1 MSQDAVCQH
10 SDNHLTKYPRSHGTA
25 SLGLG
30 EYMNGILPERSGT
43 AGGTSLPGQFSNL
56 ALSNGLALLHQDSVA
71 SSLEDSLT
79 SELRETLLGKCQYS
93 EVKRILES
101 QADPNARLR
110 YKLGPKEFRGSP
122 LTLAVKLDKPNVV
135 RLLISSNADPEST
148 YSMTAGRS
156 GVLWN
161 GPAVCGTVARGNLSM
176 MRLLVEL
183 EANLN
188 GRLVSFNGEPN
199 VTLLYD
205 ASYFGHAHLVRYL
218 LQQKG
223 NPDIPV
229 KFQDCSVNS
238 Q

>member
-1 MSQDAVCQH
+1 MNSILPVLD
-10 SDNHLTKYPRSHGTA
+10 SSISS
-25 SLGLG
+25 SLGRG
-30 EYMNGILPERSGT
+30 NEPV
-43 AGGTSLPGQFSNL
+43 SLSLQL
-56 ALSNGLALLHQDSVA
+56 RHEDSVI
-71 SSLEDSLT
+71 SMEVDSLAT
-79 SELRETLLGKCQYS
+79 ELRDCLLGKCQYS
-93 EVKRILES
+93 EVKRILDS
-101 QADPNARLR
+101 RADPNSRLK
-110 YKLGPKEFRGSP
+110 YKLGPKEFQGSP

-135 RLLISSNADPEST
+135 RLLIASNANPEST

-156 GVLWN
+156 GVRWN

-229 KFQDCSVNS
+229 KFQDYREIGGDQGDPCPITLLAYWLRGFWIRSIS
-238 Q
+238 

>member
-1 MSQDAVCQH
+1 M
-10 SDNHLTKYPRSHGTA
+10 NIER
-25 SLGLG
+25 LGQLKR
-30 EYMNGILPERSGT
+30 MNGIVPDGNSISIPLAEDREDGT
-43 AGGTSLPGQFSNL
+43 ELNSKPVQ
-56 ALSNGLALLHQDSVA
+56 LLHHDSVISEPGSLA
-71 SSLEDSLT
+71 SQ
-79 SELRETLLGKCQYS
+79 LRECLLGKCQYS
-93 EVKRILES
+93 EVKRILDS
-101 QADPNARLR
+101 QADPNARLK
-110 YKLGPKEFRGSP
+110 YKLGPKEFQGSS

-135 RLLISSNADPEST
+135 RLLIASNADPEST

-156 GVLWN
+156 GVRWN

-229 KFQDCSVNS
+229 KFQDPAVRCGNISFLIMLVID
-238 Q
+238 

>member
-1 MSQDAVCQH
+1 
-10 SDNHLTKYPRSHGTA
+10 
-25 SLGLG
+25 
-30 EYMNGILPERSGT
+30 MNGILPEATVSIPALRRDRDTRG
-43 AGGTSLPGQFSNL
+43 SNS
-56 ALSNGLALLHQDSVA
+56 AERVELLHHDSVI
-71 SSLEDSLT
+71 SVEPGSLVA
-79 SELRETLLGKCQYS
+79 ELRECLLGKCQYS
-93 EVKRILES
+93 EVKRILGS
-101 QADPNARLR
+101 QADPNSRLK
-110 YKLGPKEFRGSP
+110 YKLGPKEFQGSP

-135 RLLISSNADPEST
+135 RLLIASHADPESTT
-148 YSMTAGRS
+148 YSMTAGQS
-156 GVLWN
+156 GVRWN

-229 KFQDCSVNS
+229 KFQDQWAIPPRFLRYVDCVVVLVVVVYSLDFLD
-238 Q
+238 